1 MKVNKKIWILG
12 LVLLTLPAVYALLT
26 TTQVS
31 FNVQSVV
38 AYTLTLP
45 GQSGVSATGGGAATA
60 AIEFN
65 ITNTTAT
72 NVDAQV
78 VSGTVQSDGVPIF
91 QFDNTGTI
99 NINLSVFMNST
110 TNISATPCQII
121 LKGNTTYAGAN
132 PVNAGTTI
140 ANSSVNQSI
149 VVVNAYTPAAAA
161 QDYYLKADFSGT
173 CYTNDTAVRT
183 LRSQGIQS

>member
-1 MKVNKKIWILG
+1 MKVNKKVWILG

-65 ITNTTAT
+65 ITNATAT
-72 NVDAQV
+72 NVDAV
-78 VSGTVQSDGVPIF
+78 VVGGTAQSNGTAIF
-91 QFDNTGTI
+91 QFKNTGTL
-99 NINLSVFMNST
+99 NLNLSVYMNAT
-110 TNISATPCQII
+110 TNISATPCKIT
-121 LKGNTTYAGAN
+121 LKGNTTYDGAN

-140 ANSSVNQSI
+140 ANSSINQSI
-149 VVVNAYTPAAAA
+149 TVVNAYTPVAAA
-161 QDYYLKADFSGT
+161 QDFYLKADFTGT
-173 CYTNDTAVRT
+173 CYSNDTAVRT
-183 LRSQGIQS
+183 LKSQGIQS